1 MDTDGLV
8 PSDSGVLVLDIGIDN
23 WTRPCC
29 AQTGCRRP
37 RDVFD
42 TKPYAWLQQ
51 ATKPRV
57 SPYGAMLGQRY
68 NPSDR
73 YLLEGLESMT
83 CGTQHVLHP
92 SHSSARR
99 EPFSY
104 PSLGLSFRYS
114 KASWL
119 APGVHTILLADS
131 GRGLIM
137 DLSLQ
142 NMRTIEPTSSIS
154 QEFTHTTDI
163 I

>member
-8 PSDSGVLVLDIGIDN
+8 PLDSGVLVLDIGIDN

-68 NPSDR
+68 NSSDR

-119 APGVHTILLADS
+119 ARIYHSPGGLGEEAYNGLESMKHEDNRTDELDITRVHSPD
-131 GRGLIM
+131 
-137 DLSLQ
+137 
-142 NMRTIEPTSSIS
+142 
-154 QEFTHTTDI
+154 
-163 I
+163 